1 MSKRIAVLVT
11 HDFEDVEYS
20 EPVHAFRAARHS
32 VLNIEN
38 KAGNI
43 VYGHKRKSAV
53 TIDQSIDDVTVHDFD
68 ALLIPGGYS
77 PERLRGDDRFVDFV
91 RKFAHAQKPILS
103 ICHGPQL
110 LITAKVVQGRLMTT
124 IKALAKD
131 LIGAGAVYYDV
142 GVVNDNNLY
151 ISSRSPEDLPAF
163 IEESLMVLSQ

>member
-20 EPVHAFRAARHS
+20 EPVQAFRAARHS

-38 KAGNI
+38 RAGNI
-43 VYGHKRKSAV
+43 VYGNKRKSAV
-53 TIDQSIDDVTVHDFD
+53 TIDQSIDDVSVHDFD

-77 PERLRGDDRFVDFV
+77 PEQLRSDARFVNFV
-91 RKFAHAQKPILS
+91 RNFAHAKKPIMS

-110 LITAKVVQGRLMTT
+110 LIAAKVVKGRLMTT
-124 IKALAKD
+124 IKTVAKD
-131 LIGAGAVYYDV
+131 LINAGAVYYDV

>member
-20 EPVHAFRAARHS
+20 EPVQAFRAARHS
-32 VLNIEN
+32 ILNIEN

-53 TIDQSIDDVTVHDFD
+53 TIDQSIDDVSVQDFD

-91 RKFAHAQKPILS
+91 RKFAHAEKPILS

-110 LITAKVVQGRLMTT
+110 LISAKVVKGRLMTT
-124 IKALAKD
+124 IKTLAKD
-131 LIGAGAVYYDV
+131 LINADAVYYDV

-151 ISSRSPEDLPAF
+151 ISSRSPDDLPAF